1 MLRRLPLIIDDCV
14 EDPMTKATFSILSIT
29 LVLLLSKAVTSA
41 ALVAADD
48 PRYGAGSLTLDTSSG
63 LAWLDLPVSSGY
75 SYLQALAATQPG
87 GTFGGFRF
95 ATAQEVVAL
104 YASAGIPG
112 PDWYPESA
120 SSLQPILSLI
130 SLVGA
135 TASQDGRPEAH
146 GISGTSYGN
155 DSHWAVALDFLYA
168 TGVPGYDVN
177 GLPGQQPGFAIGDT
191 TSLTVYGNW
200 LVEPIPEPSPWA
212 FGVLA
217 VLVFWARRL
226 VARRHDLSGCL
237 EACPARIPHC
247 R

>member
-1 MLRRLPLIIDDCV
+1 MISDRI
-14 EDPMTKATFSILSIT
+14 EDPMTKAKFSTLSII
-29 LVLLLSKAVTSA
+29 LVLLLSKAVISA

-48 PRYGAGSLTLDTSSG
+48 PRYGVGTLTLDTSSG
-63 LAWLDLPVSSGY
+63 LAWLDLPVSRGY

-87 GTFGGFRF
+87 GAFDGFRF

-104 YASAGIPG
+104 CTSAGIPG
-112 PDWYPESA
+112 PDWYVESSPA
-120 SSLQPILSLI
+120 IQPILSLI

-135 TASQDGRPEAH
+135 TSSQDGRPEAH
-146 GISGTSYGN
+146 GISGTMFDNG
-155 DSHWAVALDFLYA
+155 SHWAVGLDFWYV
-168 TGVPGYDVN
+168 TGVPGYGVD
-177 GLPGQQPGFAIGDT
+177 GLPGQTPGFAIGDT
-191 TSLTVYGNW
+191 ASLPVYGNW

-226 VARRHDLSGCL
+226 VARRNDVTGCL
-237 EACPARIPHC
+237 QACPARLPHC

>member
-1 MLRRLPLIIDDCV
+1 MTRTPATLSYAYVDRRSCENHPCWMLRRLPLIID
-14 EDPMTKATFSILSIT
+14 
-29 LVLLLSKAVTSA
+29 
-41 ALVAADD
+41 
-48 PRYGAGSLTLDTSSG
+48 
-63 LAWLDLPVSSGY
+63 
-75 SYLQALAATQPG
+75 
-87 GTFGGFRF
+87 
-95 ATAQEVVAL
+95 
-104 YASAGIPG
+104 
-112 PDWYPESA
+112 

-146 GISGTSYGN
+146 GISGTAYGN

-200 LVEPIPEPSPWA
+200 LVEPTPEPSPWA

-226 VARRHDLSGCL
+226 VAQRHDLSGCL

>member
-1 MLRRLPLIIDDCV
+1 MLRMLRLIIDDCV
-14 EDPMTKATFSILSIT
+14 EHPMTKATLSIFSLI

-41 ALVAADD
+41 ALVEADD
-48 PRYGAGSLTLDTSSG
+48 PRYGAGTLTLDTSSG
-63 LAWLDLPVSSGY
+63 LAWVDLPVSSGY

-112 PDWYPESA
+112 PGWYPESTP
-120 SSLQPILSLI
+120 SLQPILSLI

-135 TASQDGRPEAH
+135 TTSQDNRPEAH
-146 GISGTSYGN
+146 GISGTAFGN
-155 DSHWAVALDFLYA
+155 DSHWGVGLDFFYM
-168 TGVPGYDVN
+168 TGVPGYGVN

-191 TSLTVYGNW
+191 ASLPVYGNW
-200 LVEPIPEPSPWA
+200 LVQPIPEPSPWG
-212 FGVLA
+212 FGGLA

-226 VARRHDLSGCL
+226 VARRYNISGCL
-237 EACPARIPHC
+237 EACPSRLPHL